1 MLEFFKKLTADS
13 KGKQLDF
20 TFLFT
25 LIILLG
31 IGLLALS
38 SASSYY
44 ALTEYGNSSYYLIRQ
59 MLFAFAGIVIMII
72 VSKIDYKVYKNWSY
86 ILFIVSI
93 GLMLLVFVPGL
104 GTTVKG
110 ARRWLNLGLFTFQP
124 SEIMKLGLILAI
136 SKYIV
141 DNQKKM
147 STWKGYILP
156 VLATV
161 GVCVLMYFQSHLSG
175 AIVMCFIAFTIIL
188 ASGFKMKT
196 RTIIL
201 IGVVGLALVAAF
213 LFSEEYRLERVKA
226 FLNPEADVTGSNW
239 QPTQSLYA
247 IGSGGLFGRGL
258 GQSRQKYLWLPEAQ
272 NDFVFSVFAEEFGF
286 MGSLVVVGLF
296 AFLIIRGVTI
306 GLKSKDLFGM
316 LITIGIIGMFAF
328 QIIVNIAVVTKLMPT
343 TGMPLPFFSYGGTSL
358 VINLAAMG
366 IVLGVSRQTVGKKG

>member
-25 LIILLG
+25 LIILLA

-38 SASSYY
+38 SASAYT
-44 ALTEYGNSSYYLIRQ
+44 ALTDYGNSAYYLIRQ
-59 MLFAFAGIVIMII
+59 LLFAVAGIIVMIVI
-72 VSKIDYKVYKNWSY
+72 SKIDYKVYKNWSY
-86 ILFIVSI
+86 IVFLIAMA
-93 GLMLLVFVPGL
+93 LMLLVFVPGL
-104 GTTVKG
+104 GMEVKG

-141 DNQKKM
+141 DNSKKIQ
-147 STWKGYILP
+147 SWKGYILP
-156 VLATV
+156 VIATV
-161 GVCVLMYFQSHLSG
+161 VVCAIMYFQSHLSG
-175 AIVMCFIAFTIIL
+175 AIVMCFIAFVIIL

-201 IGVVGLALVAAF
+201 IGLIGIVLVTAF

-226 FLNPEADVTGSNW
+226 FLNPEADITGGNW

-272 NDFVFSVFAEEFGF
+272 NDFVFSVYAEEFGF
-286 MGSLVVVGLF
+286 VGSLVVVGLF

-306 GLKSKDLFGM
+306 GLKSKDLYGM
-316 LITIGIIGMFAF
+316 LITVGIIGMFAF

-366 IVLGVSRQTVGKKG
+366 IVLGVSRQTSVKKG